1 MTETLPKNGLVLYKN
16 SPAKINQLGDKL
28 EIELDTGKTVSVR
41 PKDVT
46 LLHPGPVPSLANL
59 QPPPGDAATAWE
71 LLAGQTTTLPELAGL
86 IFDDFTPATA
96 WATWELINDGLYF
109 RGAPDAVQVRLPHE
123 VEKTQ
128 ADRAAKETEKQARAE
143 FLARAQSGQFLAV
156 DRPYL
161 ADVEALAYGR
171 QDKSWV
177 LRELGQTQSRENAHA
192 LLLNLGCWDYTV
204 NPYPQRLGVT
214 TVLPNLPLPPL
225 PAEPRLDLTHLPAF
239 AIDDAG
245 SADPDDAISL
255 DGRRLWVHV
264 ADVAALAA
272 PDSPVDL
279 EARAR
284 GASLYLPE
292 GTITML
298 PPEATKLLGLGLA
311 EVSPALSFGLEFNA
325 AGEVTLAQVA
335 PSWVRVE
342 RLSYEEAETRL
353 EAAPFDRLLELS
365 RQFTRRREANGA
377 VELNLPEVK
386 IRVNAGVVAIKPLP
400 HLNSR
405 DMVRDAMLMTGEAV
419 ARFARENNIP
429 LLFSTQEAAEDES
442 NFPNTVAGMFA
453 RRRTL
458 KRSQLRSLP
467 APHAGLGLT
476 IYAQTTSPLR
486 RYADLVIHQQLRA
499 YLQGR
504 PLLTEADMLERVGA
518 AEAIT
523 SSVRQTERL
532 ANKHWTL
539 VYLQQNPGWSGTG
552 ILVEDFG
559 RKGRLLLPDLDLE
572 TQLQLPQDLPL
583 DSRIPLIFKEASL
596 PFLEAYFRLADSG

>member
-1 MTETLPKNGLVLYKN
+1 MIETLPKNGLVLYKN
-16 SPAKINQLGDKL
+16 SPAKINQPGDKL
-28 EIELDTGKTVSVR
+28 EIELDTGKTINVR

-46 LLHPGPVPSLANL
+46 LLHPGPVSSLANL

-86 IFDDFTPATA
+86 IFDDFTPATT
-96 WATWELINDGLYF
+96 WATWQLINDGLYF

-128 ADRAAKETEKQARAE
+128 ADRATKETEKQARAE
-143 FLARAQSGQFLAV
+143 FLARVQAGQFLAV
-156 DRPYL
+156 DRPYM

-177 LRELGQTQSRENAHA
+177 LRELNQTQSRENAHA

-214 TVLPNLPLPPL
+214 AVLPNLPLPPL
-225 PAEPRLDLTHLPAF
+225 PNEPRLDLTHLPAF

-292 GTITML
+292 GTVTML

-311 EVSPALSFGLEFNA
+311 EVSPALSFGLEFDA

-335 PSWVRVE
+335 PSWVRVD

-353 EAAPFDRLLELS
+353 EIAPFDRLLELS
-365 RQFTRRREANGA
+365 RRFTRRREANGA

-400 HLNSR
+400 RLNSR
-405 DMVRDAMLMTGEAV
+405 DMVRDAMLMAGEAV

-429 LLFSTQEAAEDES
+429 LLFSTQEAAEDEGTFS
-442 NFPNTVAGMFA
+442 NTVAGMFA

-539 VYLQQNPGWSGTG
+539 VYLQQNPGWSGAG

-583 DSRIPLIFKEASL
+583 NSHLPLVFKEASL
-596 PFLEAYFRLADSG
+596 PFLEAYFRLAE